1 MVFLSSR
8 YPGGVQVIAG
18 QLMKVSANDG
28 LSIELISVRTL
39 YANGTAM
46 WWSSIIQ
53 IIVTMMIY
61 LMTHQPVFLVF
72 AIAFLLIDLAR
83 MVNAALF
90 ERADLASASAAR
102 LKKWE
107 LRYFIGA
114 LANCIM
120 LGALCFASVHLIADP
135 RAAIASILIAVVSM
149 VALVARNYVSPM
161 VVVGVSLA
169 ILAPLFIGFALLGG
183 IYNWLL
189 AALVLP
195 YFWSNVSV
203 ASDLRRALVES
214 YHGRRQLALVA
225 NNFDAALNGMPQGL
239 LMFDCDRTITV
250 ANVKAARMMGF
261 DHPAQLQGRSLETLL
276 RLAQLRSYFPEDFLR
291 LLRTKMQDLLDGK
304 KQRDTFESPAKRHYE
319 FTATPDPQHG
329 TVLVIQD
336 VTRRADAEAQINR
349 MARYDSLTGLPNRSQ
364 FAEIANTYIDAVA
377 MGTQIV
383 LMVLDIDGLKRTND
397 TFGHRIGDE
406 MLRAFADRLGSVEAD
421 RPVLSRFGSDE
432 FVLLFQAQSTEA
444 AIGTVERVVAA
455 ITGTYNVAG
464 HDIQTG
470 AHAGIAIVGASEFDL
485 AVMHMNADLALDV
498 AKKDNQRTWAVFV
511 PTMDHSF
518 RSKQRLRADLR
529 KAIAE
534 GALSVAY
541 QPIVNIRTSRMTAC
555 EALSRWHHPE
565 FGAIS
570 PAEFIPLAEEMGL
583 ISELTRSVI
592 DRAVKDC
599 STWDSRIAVS
609 VNLSSHDLQN
619 RDTVSTIRSALKRHG
634 IEPHLLEVEVTE
646 GALITDRAT
655 TGSVLAELK
664 GYGVQV
670 AIDDFGT
677 GYSSLSYLKNL
688 PVNKVKIDR
697 SFIADIAEE
706 GRSLKLL
713 RGIVQ
718 MSHELGLSVTI
729 EGLETSAQ
737 SELVNQLVGAEHVQ
751 GFLYGAAMSADD
763 IVKLLD
769 VPMDHRLAMSEA
781 GMSSLH

>member
-1 MVFLSSR
+1 
-8 YPGGVQVIAG
+8 
-18 QLMKVSANDG
+18 MKATANDG

-39 YANGTAM
+39 YASAMSM
-46 WWSSIIQ
+46 WWGSIIQ

-61 LMTHQPVFLVF
+61 LKTHHSIFLAF

-83 MVNAALF
+83 MANAAAF
-90 ERADLASASAAR
+90 ERADLTTAPVAT

-107 LRYFIGA
+107 RRYFTGV
-114 LANCIM
+114 LANCIG
-120 LGALCFASVHLIADP
+120 LGTLCFATMHAVADP
-135 RAAIASILIAVVSM
+135 RAAIASILIAVTSM
-149 VALVARNYVSPM
+149 AALVARNYVSPL
-161 VVVGVSLA
+161 VVSGVSLA
-169 ILAPLFIGFALLGG
+169 ILAPLFATFALLGG
-183 IYNWLL
+183 AYNWLL
-189 AALVLP
+189 AVLVLP
-195 YFWSNVSV
+195 YFVSNISV
-203 ASDLRRALVES
+203 ASHLRRSLVDALLD
-214 YHGRRQLALVA
+214 RRQLALVA

-250 ANVKAARMMGF
+250 ANLKAARMMGF

-276 RLAQLRSYFPEDFLR
+276 RLAQLRAYFPDDFQC

-319 FTATPDPQHG
+319 FTATPDPQNG

-336 VTRRADAEAQINR
+336 VTRRVDAEAQINR
-349 MARYDSLTGLPNRSQ
+349 MARFDSLTGLPNRSQ
-364 FAEIANTYIDAVA
+364 FAEIASAYADAVA
-377 MGTQIV
+377 PGAKIV
-383 LMVLDIDGLKRTND
+383 LMVIDIDGLKRTND

-406 MLRAFADRLGSVEAD
+406 MLRAFADRLATIEAD

-432 FVLLFQAQSTEA
+432 FVLLFRAQSAEEA
-444 AIGTVERVVAA
+444 TRSVERMIDA
-455 ITGTYNVAG
+455 ISGTYSVSG

-498 AKKDNQRTWAVFV
+498 AKKDSQKTWAMFV

-529 KAIAE
+529 KAIVD

-565 FGAIS
+565 FGAIP

-592 DRAVKDC
+592 DRAVMDC
-599 STWDSRIAVS
+599 RSWDSRIAVS

-619 RDTVSTIRSALKRHG
+619 RDTVVTIRSALKRHG

-655 TGSVLAELK
+655 TGSVLSELK

-688 PVNKVKIDR
+688 PVNKVKVDR

-718 MSHELGLSVTI
+718 MSHEIGLSVTI

-751 GFLYGAAMSADD
+751 GYLYGAAMSADD

-769 VPMDHRLAMSEA
+769 VPMGSQPAVSET
-781 GMSSLH
+781 STTSLH

>member
-1 MVFLSSR
+1 
-8 YPGGVQVIAG
+8 
-18 QLMKVSANDG
+18 MKVEANDG
-28 LSIELISVRTL
+28 LSIELIAVRTL
-39 YANGTAM
+39 YANGKAT

-53 IIVTMMIY
+53 ILATATIY
-61 LMTHQPVFLVF
+61 LKTHHAIYLAFALAFLVV
-72 AIAFLLIDLAR
+72 DLAR
-83 MVNAALF
+83 TANAGAF
-90 ERADLASASAAR
+90 ERANLVSASAAT
-102 LKKWE
+102 LKRWE
-107 LRYFIGA
+107 WRYLLGA
-114 LANCIM
+114 LASCSV
-120 LGALCFASVHLIADP
+120 LGALCFVSIYMLPDAT
-135 RAAIASILIAVVSM
+135 AAITSVIIVAGSM
-149 VALVARNYVSPM
+149 LALVTRNYVSPM
-161 VVVGVSLA
+161 VVLGLSIG
-169 ILAPLFIGFALLGG
+169 ILAPLCATLVLLGG
-183 IYNWLL
+183 VYNWLL
-189 AALVLP
+189 ALLILP
-195 YFWSNVSV
+195 YFWSNIGV
-203 ASDLRRALVES
+203 AGNLRNSLFDALL
-214 YHGRRQLALVA
+214 GKRQLARVA
-225 NNFDAALNGMPQGL
+225 TNFDAALNGMPQGL
-239 LMFDCDRTITV
+239 LMFDGQQTITV
-250 ANVKAARMMGF
+250 ANMKAAKMMGF
-261 DHPAQLQGRSLETLL
+261 DSPAQLEGRSLATLL
-276 RLAQLRSYFPEDFLR
+276 RLAQSRSYFPEDALQS
-291 LLRTKMQDLLDGK
+291 LRTKMQDLLSGS
-304 KQRDTFESPAKRHYE
+304 KQRDTFESPNKRHYE
-319 FTATPDPQHG
+319 FTATPDPEHG

-349 MARYDSLTGLPNRSQ
+349 MARFDSLTGLPNRSQ
-364 FAEIANTYIDAVA
+364 FAEIAATYADDMVHGA
-377 MGTQIV
+377 QIA
-383 LMVLDIDGLKRTND
+383 LMVIDIDGLKRTND

-406 MLRAFADRLGSVEAD
+406 MLRAFADRLSLVEAE
-421 RPVLSRFGSDE
+421 RPLLSRFGSDE
-432 FVLLFQAQSTEA
+432 FVLLFSACSHEET
-444 AIGTVERVVAA
+444 IGTVERIMSA
-455 ITGTYNVAG
+455 ITGIYSVSG

-470 AHAGIAIVGASEFDL
+470 ARAGVAIVEVDAFDL
-485 AVMHMNADLALDV
+485 SVMHMNADLALDV
-498 AKKDNQRTWAVFV
+498 AKKDSQKNWAVFV
-511 PTMDHSF
+511 QTMDHTF

-529 KAIAE
+529 RAIAE
-534 GALSVAY
+534 GTLSVAY

-555 EALSRWHHPE
+555 EALSRWDHPE

-583 ISELTRSVI
+583 ISDLTRNVI
-592 DRAVKDC
+592 DRAVMDC
-599 STWDSRIAVS
+599 RNWNSRIAVS

-619 RDTVSTIRSALKRHG
+619 RNTVSVIQSALKRHA

-713 RGIVQ
+713 RGIVH

-769 VPMDHRLAMSEA
+769 VTMEHRLVVNEA
-781 GMSSLH
+781 GPHVFH

>member
-1 MVFLSSR
+1 
-8 YPGGVQVIAG
+8 
-18 QLMKVSANDG
+18 MKVEANDG

-39 YANGTAM
+39 YANGKAT
-46 WWSSIIQ
+46 WWASIIQ
-53 IIVTMMIY
+53 IIAAAMIY
-61 LMTHQPVFLVF
+61 LKTNHAIYLGFAMAFLVV
-72 AIAFLLIDLAR
+72 DLAR
-83 MVNAALF
+83 TANAGAF
-90 ERADLASASAAR
+90 ERADLSSVSATA

-107 LRYFIGA
+107 WRYLLLA
-114 LANCIM
+114 LASCIV
-120 LGALCFASVHLIADP
+120 LGTLCFVSIYILPDVS
-135 RAAIASILIAVVSM
+135 AAITSIIIVVGSM
-149 VALVARNYVSPM
+149 LALVTRNYVSPT
-161 VVVGVSLA
+161 VVIGLSIG
-169 ILAPLFIGFALLGG
+169 ILAPLGVTFVLLGG
-183 IYNWLL
+183 LYNWLL
-189 AALVLP
+189 ALLILP
-195 YFWSNVSV
+195 YFWSNIGVAANLRASLFDALIGKRKLARV
-203 ASDLRRALVES
+203 AS
-214 YHGRRQLALVA
+214 
-225 NNFDAALNGMPQGL
+225 NFDAALNGMPQGL
-239 LMFDCDRTITV
+239 LMFDSQQTIAI
-250 ANVKAARMMGF
+250 ANMKAAKMMGF

-276 RLAQLRSYFPEDFLR
+276 RLAQSRSYFPEDALKS
-291 LLRTKMQDLLDGK
+291 LRTKMRDLLAGS
-304 KQRDTFESPAKRHYE
+304 KQRDTFESPNKRHYE
-319 FTATPDPQHG
+319 FTATPDPEHG

-349 MARYDSLTGLPNRSQ
+349 MARFDSLTGLPNRSQ
-364 FAEIANTYIDAVA
+364 FAEIANTYADAAVH
-377 MGTQIV
+377 GTQIV
-383 LMVLDIDGLKRTND
+383 LMVIDIEGLKRTND
-397 TFGHRIGDE
+397 AFGHRIGDE
-406 MLRAFADRLGSVEAD
+406 MLRAFADRLSLVEAN

-432 FVLLFQAQSTEA
+432 FVLLFSAGSHEEA
-444 AIGTVERVVAA
+444 TGTVERIMGA
-455 ITGTYNVAG
+455 ITGTYSVSG

-470 AHAGIAIVGASEFDL
+470 AHAGVAIVEVNAFDL

-498 AKKDNQRTWAVFV
+498 AKKNSQKNWAVFV
-511 PTMDHSF
+511 QTMDHSF

-529 KAIAE
+529 RAIAD
-534 GALSVAY
+534 GTLSVAY

-555 EALSRWHHPE
+555 EALSRWNHPE

-583 ISELTRSVI
+583 ISELTRNVI
-592 DRAVKDC
+592 DRAVMDC
-599 STWDSRIAVS
+599 RNWDSRIAVS

-619 RDTVSTIRSALKRHG
+619 HNTVSVIQSALKRHA

-713 RGIVQ
+713 RGIVH

-769 VPMDHRLAMSEA
+769 VTMEHKLAANEASPPM
-781 GMSSLH
+781 LH